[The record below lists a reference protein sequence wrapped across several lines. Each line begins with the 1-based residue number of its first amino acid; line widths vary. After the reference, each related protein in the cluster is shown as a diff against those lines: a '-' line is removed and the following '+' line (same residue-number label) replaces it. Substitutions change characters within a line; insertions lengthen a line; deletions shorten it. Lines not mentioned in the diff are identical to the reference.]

1 MGDES
6 SKKTAAMSLN
16 QLHNRFLTASHSKP
30 TASGFI
36 SEMKKPDRQH
46 MEFDAPSFDIDFDSP
61 SSTKTLDDDFSS
73 VERSAEGEDTESA
86 SFDEL
91 EVTGLD
97 DYSSDEAENV
107 SSEVLNKDKFQS
119 VESFGEPGSSS
130 VDDIDS
136 QHAPKTLDE
145 NFSSVKR
152 SVDGEESAPI
162 DEPEATDL
170 DDYSSDE
177 AEKVPSKVLNEDEFQ
192 SVDSFGE
199 PGSSIVDDIDSQQE
213 GVRHQKVKIH
223 GRRRLCNVVVKDDDE
238 EDDGF
243 HDVKSDF
250 SAGVADF
257 DSPSLAK
264 NNKDTFDGGEE
275 IRDILSN
282 LSSKFEFLSIE
293 KGKRPVKQLPSTSNL
308 VAKEKF
314 NAQKPVKISDHIAVE
329 NTSFSFASKQSDS
342 LPKAA
347 ATKKEHVKGGSVK
360 NQERK
365 AVSTKSYIHL
375 QKIKDDDDDDDCVV
389 TSGQNFVQKVEDK
402 PGKFVQKLEDRPGK
416 FAQKVESDES
426 VYTLTDESHGSI
438 SVNEA
443 PFSLSNPKFNFTLPS
458 KIANMLYPHQ
468 REGLKWLWSLHCK
481 GKGGILGDDMGLGK
495 TMQICGF
502 LAGLFHS
509 KLIKRVLVVAPKT
522 LLPHWMKELGVV
534 NLSRMTREYFG
545 ACTKARQYE
554 LQFILQDKGVLLTT
568 YDIVRNNVKA
578 LSGDYDETEDDDAT
592 WDYMILD
599 EGHLIKNPSTQ
610 RAKSLLAIPCAHR
623 IIISGTPLQ
632 NNLKE
637 LWALFNF
644 SCPELLGDKKCFKE
658 KYESAILRG
667 QDKKASDRD
676 KRIGSA
682 VAQDL
687 RNCIQPYFLRRLK
700 NKVFREDGDSN
711 KAKLSKKNEIIVWL
725 RLTSCQRQLYEA
737 FLNSEIVLSAF
748 DGSPLAAITI
758 LKKICDH
765 PLLLTKRAAEDVLE
779 GMESVL
785 NQEDH
790 GVAEK
795 LAMHIADVADKYD
808 IRENNDISCKISFI
822 VSLLDNLIPE
832 GHNVLIFSQT
842 RKMLNLIQDAISAQG
857 YKFLRIDGTTK
868 ASDRLKIVNDFQE
881 GVGAPVFLLT
891 SQVGGLGLTL
901 TKADRVIVADPAW
914 NPSTDNQSVD
924 RAYRIGQTKDVIV
937 YRLMTCGTVEE
948 KIYRK
953 QIYKGGLFRS
963 ATEQK
968 EQIRYFSQQ
977 DLKELFS
984 LPKQG
989 FDVSLTQQQLYEEH
1003 DSDHTMDPSLKVHT
1017 KFLES
1022 LGIAGISHHSL
1033 LFSRTAP
1040 VPVVEE
1046 EELTRIRQST
1056 YVGHT
1061 YSRPSHEPN
1070 VDAAQFAFNPK
1081 DVVVQRKNLSPNISN
1096 KLTESEIKQQIS
1108 RLSQVYANKAMVA
1121 RLGDNGAKIQK
1132 QITELNL
1139 ELNKLRL
1146 SKPGE
1151 TETIDLDGDF
1161 NRVINL

>member
-1 MGDES
+1 MGEES
-6 SKKTAAMSLN
+6 SKKMAAMSLN

-61 SSTKTLDDDFSS
+61 SPTKTLDDNFSS

-86 SFDEL
+86 SFDEP
-91 EVTGLD
+91 EVTDLD
-97 DYSSDEAENV
+97 DYSSDEAEKV

-119 VESFGEPGSSS
+119 VDSFGEPGSSS
-130 VDDIDS
+130 ADDIDS
-136 QHAPKTLDE
+136 QDAPKTLDE
-145 NFSSVKR
+145 NFWSVKR
-152 SVDGEESAPI
+152 SDDGGESAPI
-162 DEPEATDL
+162 DESEATDL

-177 AEKVPSKVLNEDEFQ
+177 AEKVPSKVLNDNEFQ

-199 PGSSIVDDIDSQQE
+199 PGSSIVDSIDSQQE
-213 GVRHQKVKIH
+213 GDKHQKVKIH
-223 GRRRLCNVVVKDDDE
+223 GRRRLCKVVVKDDDE

-257 DSPSLAK
+257 DSPSPAK
-264 NNKDTFDGGEE
+264 NNEDKFDGGDE

-293 KGKRPVKQLPSTSNL
+293 KGKRPVKELPSTSDSF
-308 VAKEKF
+308 AKKNF
-314 NAQKPVKISDHIAVE
+314 NEQKPVKISDHMDVK
-329 NTSFSFASKQSDS
+329 NTSFSFASKRSDS
-342 LPKAA
+342 PPKAI
-347 ATKKEHVKGGSVK
+347 ATKNEHFKDGHVK

-365 AVSTKSYIHL
+365 VESYLYL

-389 TSGQNFVQKVEDK
+389 TSGQKFVQKVE
-402 PGKFVQKLEDRPGK
+402 GRHEKFV
-416 FAQKVESDES
+416 QKVESDDSSS
-426 VYTLTDESHGSI
+426 VYTLTDESHGST
-438 SVNEA
+438 SGNEA

-534 NLSRMTREYFG
+534 NLSKMTREYFG

-700 NKVFREDGDSN
+700 NEVFREDGDSN
-711 KAKLSKKNEIIVWL
+711 KAKLSKKNEVIVWL

-779 GMESVL
+779 GMDSVL

-822 VSLLDNLIPE
+822 VSLLENLVPE

-881 GVGAPVFLLT
+881 GVGAPIFLLT

-984 LPKQG
+984 LPKHG

-1003 DSDHTMDPSLKVHT
+1003 DSEHTMDPSLKVHT

-1040 VPVVEE
+1040 VPVVDE

-1056 YVGHT
+1056 YVGQT

-1081 DVVVQRKNLSPNISN
+1081 DVVVQRKNLSPIISN
-1096 KLTESEIKQQIS
+1096 KLTESEIKQQIN
-1108 RLSQVYANKAMVA
+1108 RLTQIYANKAMVA

>member
-1 MGDES
+1 MEDES
-6 SKKTAAMSLN
+6 SKKKKKKTAMGLN
-16 QLHNRFLTASHSKP
+16 QLHNRFLTASSHSKSS
-30 TASGFI
+30 AAAAAYGFL
-36 SEMKKPDRQH
+36 SDMKNPEQRQH
-46 MEFDAPSFDIDFDSP
+46 DFDGPSFDFDSDSDNDSDSDSP
-61 SSTKTLDDDFSS
+61 CSAKTLENDTDGEKVLS
-73 VERSAEGEDTESA
+73 VERSGGAEETKSVENVTDEEKVSSFELFDDCEESA
-86 SFDEL
+86 RIDKSAIN
-91 EVTGLD
+91 GL
-97 DYSSDEAENV
+97 DYSSSDGAEKVV
-107 SSEVLNKDKFQS
+107 SKVMNEDDIES
-119 VESFGEPGSSS
+119 VKQVESRESFGEPVGIIE
-130 VDDIDS
+130 DD
-136 QHAPKTLDE
+136 
-145 NFSSVKR
+145 V
-152 SVDGEESAPI
+152 
-162 DEPEATDL
+162 
-170 DDYSSDE
+170 
-177 AEKVPSKVLNEDEFQ
+177 
-192 SVDSFGE
+192 
-199 PGSSIVDDIDSQQE
+199 DSQQ
-213 GVRHQKVKIH
+213 GDRHQKVKIH
-223 GRRRLCNVVVKDDDE
+223 GRRRLCKVVVNDDDE
-238 EDDGF
+238 EDDKF
-243 HDVKSDF
+243 HDVESEF
-250 SAGVADF
+250 SAVVADF
-257 DSPSLAK
+257 DSPSPAK
-264 NNKDTFDGGEE
+264 NTTNKPDGGDE

-293 KGKRPVKQLPSTSNL
+293 KGKRPVKQLSTSSDSFT
-308 VAKEKF
+308 KESL
-314 NAQKPVKISDHIAVE
+314 NEHKPVKVSERIDE
-329 NTSFSFASKQSDS
+329 KTSFSSAPNRYDS
-342 LPKAA
+342 SPKAT
-347 ATKKEHVKGGSVK
+347 ATRKENINTGYVK
-360 NQERK
+360 NHVGKGVATESS
-365 AVSTKSYIHL
+365 VHL
-375 QKIKDDDDDDDCVV
+375 QKSKNVKVDDDDDDDDDCVV
-389 TSGQNFVQKVEDK
+389 TSGQKFVQKVE
-402 PGKFVQKLEDRPGK
+402 
-416 FAQKVESDES
+416 
-426 VYTLTDESHGSI
+426 
-438 SVNEA
+438 
-443 PFSLSNPKFNFTLPS
+443 
-458 KIANMLYPHQ
+458 
-468 REGLKWLWSLHCK
+468 

-534 NLSRMTREYFG
+534 NLSRITREFFG
-545 ACTKARQYE
+545 TCSKARQYE
-554 LQFILQDKGVLLTT
+554 LQYVLQDKGVLLTT

-578 LSGDYDETEDDDAT
+578 LSGDYDEMEDDAVT

-644 SCPELLGDKKCFKE
+644 CCPELLGDKKCFKD

-667 QDKKASDRD
+667 NDKNASERD

-700 NKVFREDGDSN
+700 SEVFREDSGN
-711 KAKLSKKNEIIVWL
+711 TNTAKLSKKNEIIVWL
-725 RLTSCQRQLYEA
+725 RLSRCQRQLYEA
-737 FLNSEIVLSAF
+737 FLKSEIVLSAF

-779 GMESVL
+779 GMESDL

-808 IRENNDISCKISFI
+808 IRENNDILSCKISFI

-832 GHNVLIFSQT
+832 GHHVLIFSQT
-842 RKMLNLIQDAISAQG
+842 RKMLNLIQDAIIAQG

-881 GVGAPVFLLT
+881 GVGAPPIFLLT

-924 RAYRIGQTKDVIV
+924 RAYRIGQTKDVLV

-968 EQIRYFSQQ
+968 EQIRYFSAQ
-977 DLKELFS
+977 DLRELFS

-989 FDVSLTQQQLYEEH
+989 FDVSLTQQQLHEEH
-1003 DSDHTMDPSLKVHT
+1003 DSEHTMDPSLKVHT

-1040 VPVVEE
+1040 VQPVAE

-1056 YVGHT
+1056 YVGHST
-1061 YSRPSHEPN
+1061 SRSSHEQN
-1070 VDAAQFAFNPK
+1070 VDAAQFAVNPK
-1081 DVVVQRKNLSPNISN
+1081 DIVRRTHHSPNISN
-1096 KLTESEIKQQIS
+1096 KLTESEIKQQIN
-1108 RLSQVYANKAMVA
+1108 RLSQIYANKAMVA

-1132 QITELNL
+1132 QISELNS

-1146 SKPGE
+1146 SKTGE
-1151 TETIDLDGDF
+1151 IETIDLSDDF
-1161 NRVINL
+1161 NRVINI